1 MTFFVIKSCT
11 SEEGYSVRFFKG
23 SGSRRK
29 NAHVNIVI
37 VKKRFKKNIFEKCFL
52 KFFLFLFKLETPLPH
67 HNLSIQTFKYYRHG
81 K

>member
-29 NAHVNIVI
+29 NAHE
-37 VKKRFKKNIFEKCFL
+37 FKKLNNKNCKKEKR
-52 KFFLFLFKLETPLPH
+52 KKQKNT
-67 HNLSIQTFKYYRHG
+67 K
-81 K
+81 